1 MQKKKTS
8 RLAGLAS
15 GAFAA
20 ATLAL
25 ASSSPAWAADPIV
38 IGMVTEGTG
47 PNAEA
52 GLYQNNGA
60 KLAVDEIN
68 QAGGVLGRPIKLV
81 IEDNQSTNPGSVLAI
96 SKLTSAGNLTALIG
110 TVRSTQIQAISPTVL
125 RAGLPMIMGGTD
137 TSLTHVNNPWIF
149 RARPNDSYSAK
160 VIADYGANTLKL
172 KKWAIVYS
180 NDAFGNGGQKALAAA
195 LKPYGA
201 TPVVVE
207 GFQSNS
213 QDFTPIVLAV
223 KNSGADI
230 VSTYIANSP
239 DVAIFGKQLRQLGVK
254 AQWVGSPSMSTETA
268 LKLGGDALY
277 GSYSIADFT
286 PDSSPEAKA
295 FAQKYRATYKLDADL
310 YSAWPYD
317 SVKLL
322 ALAIKNANSTK
333 PDDIAKALR
342 AIKGYRGVE
351 GTYTFDQHG
360 DGLHGYNV
368 VKNDNGKIVFV
379 KHTDFPD

>member
-1 MQKKKTS
+1 MQKKSS
-8 RLAGLAS
+8 RLPGLAAHLAA
-15 GAFAA
+15 GTVAA
-20 ATLAL
+20 AAL
-25 ASSSPAWAADPIV
+25 AMTSSSALAADPIV
-38 IGMVTEGTG
+38 IGMVTEATG

-52 GLYQNNGA
+52 GLYQVNGA
-60 KLAVDEIN
+60 KLAVEEVN
-68 QAGGVLGRPIKLV
+68 KAGGVLGRPIKLV

-195 LKPYGA
+195 LKAYGA
-201 TPVVVE
+201 TPVVVQ

-230 VSTYIANSP
+230 VSTYVANSP
-239 DVAIFGKQLRQLGVK
+239 DVAIFAKQLRQLGVK
-254 AQWVGSPSMSTETA
+254 AQWVGSPSISTETA
-268 LKLGGDALY
+268 LKLAGDALY

-286 PDSSPEAKA
+286 PGSSPEAKA
-295 FAQKYRATYKLDADL
+295 YAQDYRAAYKTEADL

-317 SVKLL
+317 AVKLF

-333 PDDIAKALR
+333 PDDIAKALH
-342 AIKGYRGVE
+342 AIKGYHGAE
-351 GTYTFDQHG
+351 GTYTFDEHG

-368 VKNDNGKIVFV
+368 VKNDGGKIEFV
-379 KHTDFPD
+379 KHTDF

>member
-1 MQKKKTS
+1 MQKKS
-8 RLAGLAS
+8 FRLAGLAS

-68 QAGGVLGRPIKLV
+68 KAGGVLGRPIKLV

-195 LKPYGA
+195 LKTYGA

-286 PDSSPEAKA
+286 ADSSPEAKA
-295 FAQKYRATYKLDADL
+295 FAQKYRATYKVDADL

-342 AIKGYRGVE
+342 AIKGYKGVE

>member
-1 MQKKKTS
+1 MQKKTS
-8 RLAGLAS
+8 RLAGFAA
-15 GAFAA
+15 GTVAA

-25 ASSSPAWAADPIV
+25 ASSSPAWAADPII
-38 IGMVTEGTG
+38 IGMVTEATG

-52 GLYQNNGA
+52 GLYQDNGA
-60 KLAVDEIN
+60 NMAVDEIN
-68 QAGGVLGRPIKLV
+68 KAGGVLGRPLKL
-81 IEDNQSTNPGSVLAI
+81 ITEDNQSSNPGSVLAI
-96 SKLTSAGNLTALIG
+96 SKLTSQGNLTALIG

-125 RAGLPMIMGGTD
+125 RARLPMMMGGTD

-160 VIADYGANTLKL
+160 VIADYGANVLKL

-180 NDAFGNGGQKALAAA
+180 NDAFGNGGQKALIQA
-195 LKPYGA
+195 LKAYGA

-230 VSTYIANSP
+230 VSTYVANSP

-268 LKLGGDALY
+268 LKLAGDALY

-295 FAQKYRATYKLDADL
+295 YAQKYYARYKIQPDL